1 MHTESINVQKVPP
14 NKARRAAS
22 LRRSLLRRFRAFWLF
37 HASSGI
43 RKNSEGLAR
52 SYAANLAHRLPLIY
66 AVLVIDILV
75 LSMRFI
81 GRAPAVLAILVPLA
95 LGAFAA
101 WRGIYWMPALVRRR
115 SNAVLVRD
123 LERMTLMGG
132 YFALLLAG
140 WTLLLFPFGDQGQQS
155 FVQYVTAVTCYTAI
169 LGLAQSPR
177 TAGNIALA
185 VMLPSTLYHIFQS
198 HPNALAVGIVQI
210 VVTALLL
217 AVTNGYHRDFI
228 RLEISRRN
236 LARREQETARL
247 SEMNLRTAMI
257 DPLTGALNRGAFLAQ
272 LEQELRTARD
282 PAWLALLDMDG
293 FKHVN
298 DTYGHAAGDAVLQAV
313 AERLEKLDS
322 IRAYGRLGGDEFAV
336 LLDGGLDEE
345 AARTLMHRLSDALRA
360 PIYHNGVTL
369 RLAASIGLSRA
380 ERGSVEDCLERS
392 DEALYKAKDAG
403 RGAGG
408 GVVEVFTSADE
419 VALRH
424 RTAVT
429 RCFNDCSLDDRLQ
442 LVYQPIVEVEGG
454 AITGYEAFA
463 RWSPDGATWLGP
475 DHFLSLAQATG
486 RTGELT
492 RLVLTRALAETA
504 LSPGRELSIN
514 LSPRDVLREGTDDV
528 LAQIVEQAGASPEQL
543 MLEVTER
550 ALHHDPRRSA
560 RQLARFRER
569 GFRIA
574 LDDFGAGWSSLS
586 HVRTLPLNRIKIDR
600 GLATTLGE
608 DPGTRAI
615 AGTIVTLAWQ
625 MGLECTIEGIET
637 ERQYETARAL
647 GLRLMQ
653 GYYFGHPR
661 PVGEIPELLPAAALR
676 PKVGSY

>member
-1 MHTESINVQKVPP
+1 MSWL
-14 NKARRAAS
+14 RRA
-22 LRRSLLRRFRAFWLF
+22 RSLWRF

-43 RKNSEGLAR
+43 RKNGEGMAR
-52 SYAANLAHRLPLIY
+52 SYAANLAHRLPLVY
-66 AVLVIDILV
+66 AVLIVDILV
-75 LSMRFI
+75 LSIRFI
-81 GRAPAVLAILVPLA
+81 NRAPAILAIFAPLA
-95 LGAFAA
+95 LAAFAA
-101 WRGIYWMPALVRRR
+101 WRAIYWMPRMVVRRTKD
-115 SNAVLVRD
+115 VLIRD
-123 LERMTLMGG
+123 LGRMTVLGG
-132 YFALLLAG
+132 YFALFLVA
-140 WTLLLFPFGDQGQQS
+140 WTLLLYPYGDQGQQS
-155 FVQYVTAVTCYTAI
+155 LVQYVTAVTCYTAV
-169 LGLAQSPR
+169 LGLAHSPR

-185 VMLPSTLYHIFQS
+185 VMLPSTLYHIFQD
-198 HPNALAVGIVQI
+198 HPNAWAVGIVQML
-210 VVTALLL
+210 VTLLLL

-228 RLEISRRN
+228 RLEVSRRN
-236 LARREQETARL
+236 LARRERETARL
-247 SEMNLRTAMI
+247 SEMNRRTAML
-257 DPLTGALNRGAFLAQ
+257 DPLTGALNRGALLAQ
-272 LEQELRTARD
+272 LEQELRAAKA
-282 PAWLALLDMDG
+282 PVWLALLDMDG

-313 AERLEKLDS
+313 AKRIAQLS
-322 IRAYGRLGGDEFAV
+322 SVRAYGRLGGDEFAV
-336 LLDGGLDEE
+336 VLAGGLDEDE
-345 AARTLMHRLSDALRA
+345 ARDLMHRLSDSLRA
-360 PIYHNGVTL
+360 PIRHNGVTL

-408 GVVEVFTSADE
+408 GVVELFTSADE
-419 VALRH
+419 LAVRH

-429 RCFNDCSLDDRLQ
+429 RCFNDCSLEDRLQ
-442 LVYQPIVEVEGG
+442 LVYQPIIDVEGHT
-454 AITGYEAFA
+454 ITGYEAFA

-492 RLVLTRALAETA
+492 RLVLMRALAETTLA
-504 LSPGRELSIN
+504 AGQELSIN
-514 LSPRDVLREGTDDV
+514 LSPRDVLREGTDEV
-528 LAQIVEQAGASPEQL
+528 LAEIIEQAGASPEHL

-550 ALHHDPRRSA
+550 ALHHDPRRAA
-560 RQLARFRER
+560 RQLTRFRER

-600 GLATTLGE
+600 GLAMTLGE
-608 DPGTRAI
+608 DPGARAI

-653 GYYFGHPR
+653 GYYFGHPH
-661 PVGEIPELLPAAALR
+661 PVSEIPELLPRTVLR
-676 PKVGSY
+676 PKLGWS